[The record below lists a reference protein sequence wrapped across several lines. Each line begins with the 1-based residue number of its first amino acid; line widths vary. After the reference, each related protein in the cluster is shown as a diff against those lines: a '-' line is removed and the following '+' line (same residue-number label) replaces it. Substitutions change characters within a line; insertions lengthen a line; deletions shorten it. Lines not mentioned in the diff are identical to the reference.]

1 MKRIEELIYDLKNDR
16 QLYEKFLEII
26 GSTEN
31 IEDKSIEFLENI
43 IIDFAKENGYDVSL
57 EDIVENYFTN
67 MHFIDS
73 LENDSSELDKISLD
87 DLEKISGGLS
97 LKNNAKILAAIQFLT
112 VATGMYSAK
121 ADTIDSG
128 LQSSSTVI
136 SQKNVKE
143 ADNKKSANEIDILS
157 LLKENK
163 NLPEISEENPFNE
176 VDAMVFCN
184 LTYLPGNMLPLLN
197 KENIS
202 DGITIEKWATNFKN
216 NFENKSK
223 SLNSRDDINL
233 KNFKILVKKSEK
245 MYQNRY
251 DLLSYAAKCPRYK
264 NILVGNFVSETKEF
278 PKNIAE
284 QFAAMTFTLKDGKK
298 IVSFRG
304 TDSTITGWKEDFDMS
319 YETEVPAQ
327 KDSIKYLSNILDH
340 YADKN
345 IDIIGHSKGG
355 NLAVY
360 SAFNLIEKDNS
371 LGNKIGT
378 VYNLDGPGIR
388 DDIYE
393 KFSKETLNIAN
404 EKVVLVRPQ
413 SSVVGRMMC
422 NCIGGKKIYAKSSSD
437 GIFFQHD
444 ALTWMINK
452 DFYKKDS
459 VKFISEKVRP
469 ESELIEEMLFNF
481 VKRSAKEDRR
491 IFVDTTFN
499 FAINNNVDLTNMN
512 IMQLFRS
519 IVYKYAIQ
527 GKSVSQIFSIA
538 WSPSKALV
546 LDEKEKESL
555 TNVLNIMSEEF
566 FKAYWKHFDE
576 VNKSLGIPKEVANQL
591 KDYSGKNLSV
601 SDVVKI
607 GIKSY
612 VMKFFKV
619 YAIKDFIKKLI

>member
-176 VDAMVFCN
+176 VDAMVLCN

-576 VNKSLGIPKEVANQL
+576 VNKSLVIPKEVANQL

>member
-1 MKRIEELIYDLKNDR
+1 MVKQFEKNSEGKLKSLHTQDDINFK
-16 QLYEKFLEII
+16 LLNKFI
-26 GSTEN
+26 
-31 IEDKSIEFLENI
+31 KS
-43 IIDFAKENGYDVSL
+43 D
-57 EDIVENYFTN
+57 
-67 MHFIDS
+67 
-73 LENDSSELDKISLD
+73 
-87 DLEKISGGLS
+87 
-97 LKNNAKILAAIQFLT
+97 
-112 VATGMYSAK
+112 
-121 ADTIDSG
+121 
-128 LQSSSTVI
+128 
-136 SQKNVKE
+136 NV
-143 ADNKKSANEIDILS
+143 
-157 LLKENK
+157 
-163 NLPEISEENPFNE
+163 
-176 VDAMVFCN
+176 
-184 LTYLPGNMLPLLN
+184 YGNMLKN
-197 KENIS
+197 R
-202 DGITIEKWATNFKN
+202 EKVLRYA
-216 NFENKSK
+216 
-223 SLNSRDDINL
+223 
-233 KNFKILVKKSEK
+233 SECK
-245 MYQNRY
+245 
-251 DLLSYAAKCPRYK
+251 RYK
-264 NILVGNFVSETKEF
+264 DILVGNFISKNQEFSEKTE
-278 PKNIAE
+278 AE

-304 TDSTITGWKEDFDMS
+304 TDCTITGWKEDFDMS

>member
-202 DGITIEKWATNFKN
+202 DGITIEKWSSNLKKN
-216 NFENKSK
+216 SEGKLK
-223 SLNSRDDINL
+223 SLHTQDDINFKLLNKFIKSDNVYGNML
-233 KNFKILVKKSEK
+233 KNREKVLRYASECK
-245 MYQNRY
+245 
-251 DLLSYAAKCPRYK
+251 RYK
-264 NILVGNFVSETKEF
+264 DILVGNFISKNQEF
-278 PKNIAE
+278 FEKTEAE

-298 IVSFRG
+298 RIVD
-304 TDSTITGWKEDFDMS
+304 TYYDTHA
-319 YETEVPAQ
+319 YE
-327 KDSIKYLSNILDH
+327 
-340 YADKN
+340 
-345 IDIIGHSKGG
+345 
-355 NLAVY
+355 
-360 SAFNLIEKDNS
+360 LI
-371 LGNKIGT
+371 NK
-378 VYNLDGPGIR
+378 
-388 DDIYE
+388 
-393 KFSKETLNIAN
+393 
-404 EKVVLVRPQ
+404 
-413 SSVVGRMMC
+413 
-422 NCIGGKKIYAKSSSD
+422 
-437 GIFFQHD
+437 GIF
-444 ALTWMINK
+444 IR
-452 DFYKKDS
+452 
-459 VKFISEKVRP
+459 VRG
-469 ESELIEEMLFNF
+469 I
-481 VKRSAKEDRR
+481 AKNE
-491 IFVDTTFN
+491 
-499 FAINNNVDLTNMN
+499 
-512 IMQLFRS
+512 
-519 IVYKYAIQ
+519 
-527 GKSVSQIFSIA
+527 
-538 WSPSKALV
+538 
-546 LDEKEKESL
+546 
-555 TNVLNIMSEEF
+555 
-566 FKAYWKHFDE
+566 
-576 VNKSLGIPKEVANQL
+576 
-591 KDYSGKNLSV
+591 
-601 SDVVKI
+601 
-607 GIKSY
+607 
-612 VMKFFKV
+612 
-619 YAIKDFIKKLI
+619 